1 MQELLGRI
9 ARLDP
14 SASLGLRVIA
24 CFDELIVGNVN
35 TRALLATAAALAGCT
50 AGFRQS
56 VPPRTLRVTPK
67 GEAVQGQSPT
77 DPSNLHV
84 ASEDGIDV
92 WLERDGAAGPND
104 ALILERLALA
114 VRIRNGRGAREID
127 NRRHLGIL
135 TGRESI
141 PDERLTAAS
150 ALGLSATG
158 LYRFVVAPL
167 FAVWR
172 NHPAGPE
179 DVIAT
184 PFGPV
189 HAIVVPERYPPF
201 GASPCGIGTA
211 TPPDSLD
218 RSFRTAMVALR
229 LCRPPKEPQVVADSY
244 GGLIELLADADEHA
258 PHSDAD
264 RVEAIAH
271 YAWGMETID
280 AVVAAQSVREA
291 ARLLN
296 IHHSTL
302 QSRIDTITATLGFNP
317 FEGFGRSRL
326 GTAFLLHRLRTS
338 TVLDLPAAA
347 APGNVAVLGPARR
360 ATV

>member
-1 MQELLGRI
+1 M
-9 ARLDP
+9 
-14 SASLGLRVIA
+14 
-24 CFDELIVGNVN
+24 
-35 TRALLATAAALAGCT
+35 
-50 AGFRQS
+50 
-56 VPPRTLRVTPK
+56 
-67 GEAVQGQSPT
+67 
-77 DPSNLHV
+77 
-84 ASEDGIDV
+84 
-92 WLERDGAAGPND
+92 
-104 ALILERLALA
+104 
-114 VRIRNGRGAREID
+114 RIRNGRGAREID

-135 TGRESI
+135 TGREST

-158 LYRFVVAPL
+158 MYRLVVAPL

-189 HAIVVPERYPPF
+189 HAVVVPERYPPF

-211 TPPDSLD
+211 TSPDSLD

-229 LCRPPKEPQVVADSY
+229 LCRAPKEPQVVADSY

-302 QSRIDTITATLGFNP
+302 QGRIDTITATLGFNP

-326 GTAFLLHRLRTS
+326 GAAFLLHRLRTS

-347 APGNVAVLGPARR
+347 APGNVAATR
-360 ATV
+360 AFSAAELAEAESYAKEAGGEVEHLS